1 MSQSRRQRI
10 EVGAWVAGA
19 ALLLLALVVLALA
32 QTSQRL
38 LARSAEQAALKVAH
52 RLVER
57 VPELPQLF
65 ERQRVS
71 AEVLHELSHLRGAG
85 DVFGFRFFD
94 RHGRPLLASSD
105 LDQPDPLAT
114 LALAAD
120 AANPGAGHETV
131 REIVEG
137 GGTAAL
143 TRRGAG
149 GPNRPEVYTE
159 AFVPVLSDGTLIGV
173 AEVHVDSTALAAR
186 IRAAFIEVALIVG
199 LALALL
205 GALWAAHGR
214 RRHREQQRAESR
226 AAYLSEHD
234 VLSGALNRTS
244 FHAALREAARARSPE
259 GAAATVGAAGRAGQD
274 PGLALLMIDIDD
286 FNGVNDLLGTTG
298 ADAVLREATRRLHA
312 LVRQG
317 DLLARMGGDV
327 FAILQS
333 GVGSL
338 DDVQALAA
346 RIAQALAE
354 PMEIDGQRI
363 GNTVCIGAARLDV
376 DAASADELLQ
386 KADAA
391 LARAKASGRARIS
404 LYDAALDR
412 QLEDR
417 RELLRELRS
426 AAADG
431 SLSMHYQ
438 ALHDAD
444 GRTLLG
450 YEALMRWKHPR
461 RGMVPPSLFIPLAE
475 ESGLIEELG
484 RWALERACAEAAS
497 WPAPLSVSV
506 NLSAAQFRG
515 ASDLVAVV
523 EGALAKAGL
532 PAKRLVLE
540 ITESLLMTDTEG
552 VMNTLARLSKL
563 GVAIAM
569 DDFGTGYSSLA
580 YLWRF
585 PFDKL
590 KIDRAFT
597 QGLAHDEKVLL
608 IVRSIVSLAHSL
620 GIRVNAE
627 GVETESQM
635 SALQN
640 MGCDEMQGF
649 LLSRPMPPETLTHAG
664 APTAAGA
671 PARLRLPMATA
682 LG

>member
-1 MSQSRRQRI
+1 
-10 EVGAWVAGA
+10 
-19 ALLLLALVVLALA
+19 VV
-32 QTSQRL
+32 
-38 LARSAEQAALKVAH
+38 
-52 RLVER
+52 
-57 VPELPQLF
+57 
-65 ERQRVS
+65 
-71 AEVLHELSHLRGAG
+71 
-85 DVFGFRFFD
+85 
-94 RHGRPLLASSD
+94 
-105 LDQPDPLAT
+105 
-114 LALAAD
+114 
-120 AANPGAGHETV
+120 
-131 REIVEG
+131 
-137 GGTAAL
+137 
-143 TRRGAG
+143 
-149 GPNRPEVYTE
+149 
-159 AFVPVLSDGTLIGV
+159 
-173 AEVHVDSTALAAR
+173 
-186 IRAAFIEVALIVG
+186 VG
-199 LALALL
+199 L
-205 GALWAAHGR
+205 WTAHGWR
-214 RRHREQQRAESR
+214 RRHEQLRAESR
-226 AAYLSEHD
+226 ARYLSEHD

-244 FHAALREAARARSPE
+244 FHAALHEAARSCSA
-259 GAAATVGAAGRAGQD
+259 GGTLVTAGAAGRVGQS

-317 DLLARMGGDV
+317 DLLARLGGDV

-354 PMEIDGQRI
+354 PMVIDGQRI